1 MFFVL
6 ASSAHDEENSAFAN
20 SNSSEELKSNEE
32 KTEIKPEDELES
44 EINKV
49 IDDEN
54 KSSDKEVKESSN
66 DDVQINSEESND
78 NNGTNISEK
87 TPRQNIKKIT
97 CLPNKGANTTT
108 VFWHFVLYSVF
119 LFVCFF
125 LNNSILFFRSMKKT
139 KL

>member
-6 ASSAHDEENSAFAN
+6 ASSAHEEKNSAIAN
-20 SNSSEELKSNEE
+20 SNSSEELISNEE

-44 EINKV
+44 EINNV

-108 VFWHFVLYSVF
+108 VFWHFVSYSVF

-125 LNNSILFFRSMKKT
+125 LK
-139 KL
+139 